1 VATKADIEINV
12 KGLKKVQELS
22 KLLDKVSGKV
32 NQLNKGGGAASEKKN
47 NKLERESLNLQEK
60 KRASMIRVRSVGDQI
75 AKAKAQGLNVD
86 KASRAIDRAALANA
100 KGKFKVAKAQTEKA
114 LLELKTQQ
122 GISRELTQQK
132 ILRRS
137 GSRGGFMPTGGAGG
151 AGGGAFTSALISGAF
166 PLLFGQGPLAAAGG
180 FVGGFAGDKL
190 GGKMGGFAGGLVG
203 TSIATGIQSLIT
215 NIEQFGGALDPV
227 RGNAA
232 QAVQSLG
239 FLSSARAKEIQ
250 IIEQTIGKQAA
261 LNAARQELVAV
272 VGTQQTRDLI
282 EASRTIKETQNRIQ
296 ENFKKVMA
304 NVAKFFSDI
313 TTGGMVQTGFVNE
326 GIIANPTDERVTQ
339 LIQAEKALE
348 KLNLQ
353 GLDSRLEG
361 FVETKPGS
369 FLGSDTRFTDKGK
382 EEVKRLRNLIKELRS
397 EVASLGVDAKIG
409 NIVKDINVD
418 FQEQIDIRKSAQ
430 KLEADI
436 LALRKDGVN
445 PAIAKELAL
454 LNKVN
459 KDTISGLEAE
469 LKLRTDNLVNI
480 TDPTKQDLEK
490 QALDRLD
497 ERIQKLKDSNK
508 AQIDGIKATM
518 LANIEAK
525 KLNETFQKLNET
537 IRNDIKEGIK
547 GLIKGTSTLGD
558 LLNNVADRF
567 LDLALNQ
574 ALFGSASG
582 TFKKGGGGGIFGAIA
597 GMFANGG
604 RPPVGRPSIVGEKG
618 PELFVPR
625 SSGTIVPN
633 NKLGGGGSTSVVVNV
648 DASGSDVQGDDS
660 GAKELGTLISVAV
673 QGELIK
679 QQRPG
684 GLLASIR

>member
-1 VATKADIEINV
+1 
-12 KGLKKVQELS
+12 
-22 KLLDKVSGKV
+22 
-32 NQLNKGGGAASEKKN
+32 
-47 NKLERESLNLQEK
+47 
-60 KRASMIRVRSVGDQI
+60 
-75 AKAKAQGLNVD
+75 
-86 KASRAIDRAALANA
+86 
-100 KGKFKVAKAQTEKA
+100 
-114 LLELKTQQ
+114 
-122 GISRELTQQK
+122 
-132 ILRRS
+132 
-137 GSRGGFMPTGGAGG
+137 
-151 AGGGAFTSALISGAF
+151 
-166 PLLFGQGPLAAAGG
+166 
-180 FVGGFAGDKL
+180 
-190 GGKMGGFAGGLVG
+190 MGGFAGGLVG

-296 ENFKKVMA
+296 ENFKKVMG

-326 GIIANPTDERVTQ
+326 GIKANPNDERVNQ

-361 FVETKPGS
+361 FVETRPGS
-369 FLGSDTRFTDKGK
+369 FLGSQTRFTEKGK
-382 EEVKRLRNLIKELRS
+382 EEVKRLRNLIRELRP

-409 NIVKDINVD
+409 KIVKDINVD

-459 KDTISGLEAE
+459 KDTISGLEDE

-480 TDPTKQDLEK
+480 TDPTKQDLEQ
-490 QALDRLD
+490 QALDRLE
-497 ERIQKLKDSNK
+497 ERIRKLKDSNK

-574 ALFGSASG
+574 ALFGSGSG
-582 TFKKGGGGGIFGAIA
+582 TFKKGFGGGIFGAIA

-648 DASGSDVQGDDS
+648 DASGSDVQGDDA

-673 QGELIK
+673 QGELLK

-684 GLLASIR
+684 GLLSSLR